1 MPLLSF
7 NAIEVTKQFTLG
19 RGISNISSL
28 EDFSCDA
35 EVIRGVCWANFYWC
49 WSRTTSGNVL
59 NSCHYDVCSHCS
71 SSLSNLLPVYLT
83 FKSKSWSSRAI
94 LVSFLESSTQF
105 FLTQTHCNLAT
116 TLAQYPGNT
125 YMLLLQTHCCECMLI
140 SAWIL
145 GECSSCPLLWVVILT
160 SHSMGQAWAPCSLV
174 QWFVKVQQTLASH
187 IGVEAHL
194 STVGTLEESS
204 VVVPA

>member
-94 LVSFLESSTQF
+94 LVSFLELSTQF
-105 FLTQTHCNLAT
+105 FLTQTHCSLAT
-116 TLAQYPGNT
+116 ILAQYPGNT
-125 YMLLLQTHCCECMLI
+125 YMLLLQTHCGECLLI

-145 GECSSCPLLWVVILT
+145 GVLFLAFAVGSYPDFPQ
-160 SHSMGQAWAPCSLV
+160 HGPSMAPCSLV